1 MSSIHGSRDFKV
13 SFYLSLKVR
22 LIKGQVKGFRIKTHT
37 TIRVYQTIS
46 LKKIYT
52 LHMKAKKKKE
62 GTKKKENEARE
73 KIRI

>member
-1 MSSIHGSRDFKV
+1 M
-13 SFYLSLKVR
+13 
-22 LIKGQVKGFRIKTHT
+22 IKGQVKGFRIKTHT